1 MFEIQKQSVI
11 SEDGQNIYYETCYA
25 HETAPVIVLVHGI
38 GGDVDGLLPVRD
50 ILIKNGFSTVALD
63 LRGHGYSSHPAS
75 AKHYTMDLFSRD
87 ILHVID
93 AEGLDTVILVGHSG
107 GAVLVLDFALRYPE
121 RIKTLVLLG
130 GSYLA
135 PSFLRSRVARRVADG
150 LVALG
155 AYLSPPPFALRHSTY
170 PPGKFYPD
178 YDPWGLARNLV
189 RHSLRSYL
197 WMGREL
203 MNIQFEDRLGEIRM
217 PTLIVVGEKDS
228 IYPLAISRAMHEN
241 ISNSTLRIIPDAN
254 HVIVLNN
261 IDETAG
267 HIIDFVRGL

>member
-1 MFEIQKQSVI
+1 MPEIEQKFVR

-25 HETAPVIVLVHGI
+25 REAALVIALVHGI

-63 LRGHGYSSHPAS
+63 LRGHGYSAHPTS
-75 AKHYTMDLFSRD
+75 ARHYSIDLLSRD
-87 ILHVID
+87 ILHVIN
-93 AEGLDTVILVGHSG
+93 AENLDTVILVGHSG
-107 GAVLVLDFALRYPE
+107 GAVLALDFALRYPE
-121 RIKTLVLLG
+121 RVKNLILLG
-130 GSYLA
+130 GSYSA
-135 PSFLRSRVARRVADG
+135 PSFLRSRTAKRIADA

-155 AYLSPPPFALRHSTY
+155 TFVSPPPLAPRHSTY

-203 MNIQFEDRLGEIRM
+203 MNIQFEERLGEIRM

-228 IYPLAISRAMHEN
+228 IYPPAISRAMHEN